1 MAAINFPASPAP
13 GDTFT
18 AAGVTWTWD
27 GSKWTGN
34 GLSQQYLPLTGGTL
48 TGLLTLAG
56 NPVGVLDAAPKQ
68 YVDAQSLYPHDNRII
83 NGDMRI
89 DQRNNGAT
97 GTAGGYTID
106 RWAIAISQLGKGT
119 WGRNSSASGGAIGFP
134 YSLGFNSSSAYAPVA
149 ADNFSFYQVIEAD
162 NISDFC
168 WGTANAQPV
177 TLSFWV
183 YSNQTGTFSGTIRN
197 MPSPPTRSYPF
208 TFNIPTASTWT
219 KIIVTIPG
227 DAAGTWVMS
236 GNAGAVQVVFDLGC
250 GSNNRGTPGAWASAN
265 YVGAIGG
272 QSIVATNG
280 AYIYLSGVKL
290 EVGSIATP
298 FNRQTPAKSMVDCQR
313 YLRVWKPAFANADI
327 AQFIGSNLT
336 TSGYSTH
343 YLDTPMRA
351 SPTIGIAGNFTVWQP
366 SGGGAV
372 TLNTASLLTPLSWL
386 MAWNGT
392 TLTASAPG
400 ILRDADA
407 TAVLVASAE
416 L

>member
-34 GLSQQYLPLTGGTL
+34 GLSQSYLPLAGGTMN
-48 TGLLTLAG
+48 GPLTLVG

-97 GTAGGYTID
+97 GTLGGYTID
-106 RWAIAISQLGKGT
+106 RWGFASSQTGKGT
-119 WGRNSSASGGAIGFP
+119 WGRNLSGSGTAMGFP
-134 YSLGFNSSSAYAPVA
+134 YSLGFTSASAYASIA

-197 MPSPPTRSYPF
+197 APSPPTRSYPF
-208 TFNIPTASTWT
+208 TFNIPVANTWT

-227 DAAGTWVMS
+227 DTGGTWIMN
-236 GNAGAVQVVFDLGC
+236 GNAGGIQIVFDLGC
-250 GSNNRGTPGAWASAN
+250 GSNNRGPAGAWASAN
-265 YVGAIGG
+265 YVGATGG

-280 AYIYLSGVKL
+280 ATFFFTGVKL
-290 EVGSIATP
+290 EIGSVATP
-298 FNRQTPAKSMVDCQR
+298 FNRQSFAKSMVDCQR
-313 YLRVWKPAFANADI
+313 YYQQLGNGA
-327 AQFIGSNLT
+327 SN
-336 TSGYSTH
+336 
-343 YLDTPMRA
+343 
-351 SPTIGIAGNFTVWQP
+351 TIGIQGYA
-366 SGGGAV
+366 GAV
-372 TLNTASLLTPLSWL
+372 GPLFSCSIGYQTMRAAPTAVAVGTFSSANTGPINLYGGLQTMLLQVGPPAVGGFSYYNTGASSYI
-386 MAWNGT
+386 A
-392 TLTASAPG
+392 LTA
-400 ILRDADA
+400 
-407 TAVLVASAE
+407 E